1 MASTPYNLRAI
12 GDSSVRNLIQNGNFD
27 FWQRG
32 ITFTA
37 SAANYNLRTA
47 DRFNIGKDTTPS
59 AVVITQSSD
68 IPTVAQSGFQSRY
81 SYLVTNNVTG
91 NTPGAGDGL
100 FISTRLEGQDYQPLH
115 TKKVRL
121 QFWVKSSVTG
131 TYSFLL
137 TNKIPGATMR
147 IYATTYT
154 VNSPNTWEKKTIDVT
169 MDNTGVW
176 NFDNTLGLQL
186 LWGLTGGASVLT
198 STLNSWHTAS
208 NIEGA
213 TGQVNWTGTSSS
225 TFQLAQ
231 VMLIPGT
238 FESNTSVPFQ
248 RAGRTIQQELAMC
261 QRYYEKSY
269 AVDVTPGTVGNPG
282 AIFYPFD
289 TASLTR
295 VFHAGLASS
304 FKVPKR
310 AGTSNIKFYS
320 EDGTNAGTFGTVSA
334 YNSTGTKINVSSM
347 SSSITSGFG
356 NSFITLAS
364 AATSGQVYI
373 ADWTVDA
380 EL

>member
-231 VMLIPGT
+231 VMLTPGN
-238 FESNTSVPFQ
+238 FDSNTSVPFQ

-261 QRYYEKSY
+261 QRYYCTYTAEGQTGLPFASGFAGSTTSFVGRVVFPVQMRATPTFTSG
-269 AVDVTPGTVGNPG
+269 AV
-282 AIFYPFD
+282 
-289 TASLTR
+289 ASDFR
-295 VFHAGLASS
+295 
-304 FKVPKR
+304 
-310 AGTSNIKFYS
+310 I
-320 EDGTNAGTFGTVSA
+320 DGTNTVTVTVLPVLSSGSSTFGQGVVATTAGSLVA
-334 YNSTGTKINVSSM
+334 GQGYHLITNTG
-347 SSSITSGFG
+347 
-356 NSFITLAS
+356 
-364 AATSGQVYI
+364 AA
-373 ADWTVDA
+373 ARLNFEA